1 MKKQLI
7 KQIFCHNLL
16 SRVGYLYCKS
26 SGIVLLFFLVCLT
39 GCDAEELLPEIS
51 DISTPAQPEDNACGG
66 DLVAI
71 NVSVDGTD
79 DFFGGVQ
86 TRETLKNVRFR
97 LIAYKNSIS
106 TANYAGTAVF
116 SVDNS
121 GTASV
126 VSGTATPANNAG
138 QLILP
143 PGTYAFVLYCYNSN
157 SNPPTLSNNLTM
169 TVYHNQDF
177 MVCNRTGVAVSLN
190 STGNFTLGNITFT
203 RLCARFQMSVTA
215 EGFTNN
221 KITSG
226 GATISGL
233 STTASWTA
241 GQSSLSVSGTS
252 GSLSIGW
259 SSQNSS
265 TVNSY
270 YYPVLPQSS
279 REVSVKF
286 TSLTIDGTSYQTRV
300 SAKATSQKYDAGKDC
315 KITVKV
321 KQNDYIEVAGV
332 KWAKGNLKSNFTF
345 VSSQSDYGDYVGWN
359 TTDFT
364 KGKYNSGSYNKNN
377 DPCTKVTQNG
387 GGWVTPSQAQIQKLE
402 TLTTK
407 SWGTLNSKNGYWF
420 GGVNT
425 GVFLPAAGD
434 RFSSGSLSGR
444 GSYGRYWS
452 STPSG
457 SNAYGLGLG
466 STYVHAKGYDRPT
479 SRSVRC
485 VKGS

>member
-51 DISTPAQPEDNACGG
+51 DISIPTQPEDNACGG

-190 STGNFTLGNITFT
+190 STGTFTLGNITFT
-203 RLCARFQMSVTA
+203 RLCARLQMAVTA

-221 KITSG
+221 IITSG

-241 GQSSLSVSGTS
+241 GQSSLSVSGSS
-252 GSLSIGW
+252 GSLGIGW

-286 TSLTIDGTSYQTRV
+286 TSLTIDGTSYANKV
-300 SAKATSQKYDAGKDC
+300 GAKVTSQKYDVGKDY

-321 KQNDYIEVAGV
+321 KPNEIVLDGIT
-332 KWAKGNLKSNFTF
+332 WAPGNLKSNFTF
-345 VSSQSDYGDYVGWN
+345 ASKQSDYGDYVGWN
-359 TTDFT
+359 TTNFGNGQCNT
-364 KGKYNSGSYNKNN
+364 GSYSKNN
-377 DPCTKVTQNG
+377 DPCQKVSPAGT
-387 GGWVTPSQAQIQKLE
+387 WVTPSPAQLERLE
-402 TLTTK
+402 TMKTK
-407 SWGTLNSKNGYWF
+407 EWGTLNGVSGYWF
-420 GGVNT
+420 GGVDK
-425 GVFLPAAGD
+425 GLFLPSAGY
-434 RFSSGSLSGR
+434 RSSGGSTYAVGSLG
-444 GSYGRYWS
+444 YYWS
-452 STPSG
+452 NTRSDS
-457 SNAYGLGLG
+457 SNAYALSFDGGNIG
-466 STYVHAKGYDRPT
+466 VHGTYYRING
-479 SRSVRC
+479 RSVRC
-485 VKGS
+485 VKG